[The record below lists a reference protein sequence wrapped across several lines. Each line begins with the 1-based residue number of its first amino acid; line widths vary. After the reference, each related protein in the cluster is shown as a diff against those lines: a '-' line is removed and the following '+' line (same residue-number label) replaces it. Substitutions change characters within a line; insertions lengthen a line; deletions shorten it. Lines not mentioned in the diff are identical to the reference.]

1 MKILERFFY
10 SVRRRTIRVDV
21 QRSAALR
28 TRLKLWFPPKVWLQ
42 RSQSTRIG
50 GLLAVNGQFCASA
63 CWFEQS
69 ILCALITPFGGPA
82 RGEEDLRD
90 RLGAH
95 RVKCRLDCCRGSGCQ
110 ELREQRHLTATSA
123 YPMRR

>member
-1 MKILERFFY
+1 MKLLERFFY

-50 GLLAVNGQFCASA
+50 GLLAVNGQICASA
-63 CWFEQS
+63 WWFEQS
-69 ILCALITPFGGPA
+69 ILCVLITPFCKSVEPEAKRIFATDSGPTASNAAWTAAVGRVA
-82 RGEEDLRD
+82 R
-90 RLGAH
+90 
-95 RVKCRLDCCRGSGCQ
+95 S
-110 ELREQRHLTATSA
+110 SA
-123 YPMRR
+123 NGVT